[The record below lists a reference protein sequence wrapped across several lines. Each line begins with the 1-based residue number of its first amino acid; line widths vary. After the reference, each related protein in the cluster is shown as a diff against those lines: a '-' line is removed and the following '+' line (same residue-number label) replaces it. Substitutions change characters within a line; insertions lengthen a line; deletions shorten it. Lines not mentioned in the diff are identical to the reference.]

1 MKEYQ
6 LNMKAYQF
14 DIEKIRTG
22 TENTIFS
29 DKFDKLIAHVNLVWY
44 VRKYQFH
51 MLQNINIIWH
61 HKGPKLVCKKTP
73 FMTSFGILFSLSS
86 LF

>member
-1 MKEYQ
+1 MYQSNMKEYQ

-29 DKFDKLIAHVNLVWY
+29 DKFDKLIAHVNLV
-44 VRKYQFH
+44 
-51 MLQNINIIWH
+51 
-61 HKGPKLVCKKTP
+61 
-73 FMTSFGILFSLSS
+73 
-86 LF
+86 